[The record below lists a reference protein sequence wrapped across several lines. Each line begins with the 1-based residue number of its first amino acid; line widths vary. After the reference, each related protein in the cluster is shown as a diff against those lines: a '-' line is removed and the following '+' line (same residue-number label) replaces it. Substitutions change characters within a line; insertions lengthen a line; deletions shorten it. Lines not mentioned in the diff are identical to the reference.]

1 MLRNKSMVVGS
12 TGLVGKSVVN
22 HLIEKDI
29 AVLAL
34 VRNDEASNNSL
45 LNYYKIDF
53 DDLQFPDETFSDIKD
68 IFICL
73 GTTIK
78 KAESKEAF
86 QKVDVTYCYE
96 IAKQAQARGVKNI
109 SIVTSLGSD
118 SNSTNFYLKSK
129 GMIEDKITKIDF
141 DSISIHRPGLLIGAR
156 NEIRL
161 GEFIGQKIF
170 PYFIDPFLMGSL
182 RKYRSIKGDTLAKAM
197 VNLSGYGKGVN
208 YYYFDD
214 YNKSAKGTS

>member
-29 AVLAL
+29 PVLAL
-34 VRNDEASNNSL
+34 VRNDEVSKNSL

-78 KAESKEAF
+78 KAGSKEAF
-86 QKVDVTYCYE
+86 QKVDITYCYE

-118 SNSTNFYLKSK
+118 CNSANFYLKSK
-129 GMIEDKITKIDF
+129 GMIEDKITNIDF

-156 NEIRL
+156 NEMRL
-161 GEFIGQKIF
+161 GEFIGQKLF
-170 PYFIDPFLMGSL
+170 PYFIDPFLMGSI

-197 VNLSGYGKGVN
+197 VNLSGYREGIN

-214 YNKSAKGTS
+214 FNKSAKGNS

>member
-34 VRNDEASNNSL
+34 VRNDEVSKNSL

-53 DDLQFPDETFSDIKD
+53 DDLQLSDEIFSDIKD

-78 KAESKEAF
+78 KAGSKDAF
-86 QKVDVTYCYE
+86 QKVDITYCYE
-96 IAKQAQARGVKNI
+96 IAEQAQASGVKNL

-118 SNSTNFYLKSK
+118 SNSANFYLKSK
-129 GMIEDKITKIDF
+129 GMIEDKITKMDF

-156 NEIRL
+156 NEMRL

-170 PYFIDPFLMGSL
+170 PYFIDPFLMGSI

-197 VNLSGYGKGVN
+197 VNLSGCEEGVN

-214 YNKSAKGTS
+214 FNESAKGNS

>member
-34 VRNDEASNNSL
+34 VRNDEVSNNSL

-78 KAESKEAF
+78 KAGSKEAF
-86 QKVDVTYCYE
+86 QKVDITYSYE

-109 SIVTSLGSD
+109 SIVTSLGSN
-118 SNSTNFYLKSK
+118 SNSRNFYLKSK
-129 GMIEDKITKIDF
+129 GMIEDKIIKIDF

-156 NEIRL
+156 NEMRS
-161 GEFIGQKIF
+161 GEFIAQKIF
-170 PYFIDPFLMGSL
+170 PYFIDPFLMGSI
-182 RKYRSIKGDTLAKAM
+182 RKNRSIKGDTLAKAM
-197 VNLSGYGKGVN
+197 VNLSGYRKGVN

-214 YNKSAKGTS
+214 FNKSVKGNS

>member
-22 HLIEKDI
+22 HLIERGI

-34 VRNDEASNNSL
+34 VRNDAESDNSL

-78 KAESKEAF
+78 KAGSKEAF
-86 QKVDVTYCYE
+86 QKVDITYCYE

-118 SNSTNFYLKSK
+118 SNSANFYLKSK

-156 NEIRL
+156 NEMRL

-170 PYFIDPFLMGSL
+170 PYFIDPFLMGSI

-197 VNLSGYGKGVN
+197 VNLSGYGEGVN

-214 YNKSAKGTS
+214 FNESDKGNS

>member
-22 HLIEKDI
+22 HLIENDI

-34 VRNDEASNNSL
+34 VRNDEVSNNSL

-53 DDLQFPDETFSDIKD
+53 DDPQFPDGTFSDIKD

-78 KAESKEAF
+78 KAGSKEAF
-86 QKVDVTYCYE
+86 QKVDITYCYE

-118 SNSTNFYLKSK
+118 SNSANFYLKSK
-129 GMIEDKITKIDF
+129 GMLEDKITKIDF

-170 PYFIDPFLMGSL
+170 PYFIDPFLMGNL

-197 VNLSGYGKGVN
+197 VNLSGYGQGVN

-214 YNKSAKGTS
+214 FNKSAKGNP

>member
-22 HLIEKDI
+22 HLIERDI

-34 VRNDEASNNSL
+34 VRNDEESDNSL

-53 DDLQFPDETFSDIKD
+53 DDLHLPDETFSDIKD

-78 KAESKEAF
+78 KAGSKEAF
-86 QKVDVTYCYE
+86 QKVDITYCHE
-96 IAKQAQARGVKNI
+96 IAKQAQAGGVKNI

-118 SNSTNFYLKSK
+118 SNSTNFYLKTK
-129 GMIEDKITKIDF
+129 GMIEDQISEIDF
-141 DSISIHRPGLLIGAR
+141 ESISIHRPGLLIGTR
-156 NEIRL
+156 NEMRL

-170 PYFIDPFLMGSL
+170 PYVLDPFLIGSM

-197 VNLSGYGKGVN
+197 VNLSGDEKGVN
-208 YYYFDD
+208 FYYFDD
-214 YNKSAKGTS
+214 FNKSTINNS

>member
-34 VRNDEASNNSL
+34 VRNDEVSNNSL

-78 KAESKEAF
+78 KAGSKEAF

-96 IAKQAQARGVKNI
+96 IAKQAKARGIKNI

-118 SNSTNFYLKSK
+118 SNSANFYLKSK
-129 GMIEDKITKIDF
+129 GMIEDKITNIDF

-156 NEIRL
+156 NEMRL

-170 PYFIDPFLMGSL
+170 PYFIDPFLMGSI

-197 VNLSGYGKGVN
+197 VNLSGYREGIN
-208 YYYFDD
+208 YYYLDD
-214 YNKSAKGTS
+214 FNKSAKGNS

>member
-34 VRNDEASNNSL
+34 VRNDEVSNNSL

-78 KAESKEAF
+78 KAGSKEAF
-86 QKVDVTYCYE
+86 QKVDISCCYE
-96 IAKQAQARGVKNI
+96 IAKLAQARGVKNI

-118 SNSTNFYLKSK
+118 SNSANFYLKSK

-156 NEIRL
+156 NEMRL

-170 PYFIDPFLMGSL
+170 PYFIDPFLMGSI

-197 VNLSGYGKGVN
+197 VNLSGYGEGVN

-214 YNKSAKGTS
+214 FNKSAKGNS

>member
-34 VRNDEASNNSL
+34 VRNDEVSNNSL

-78 KAESKEAF
+78 RSGSKEAF
-86 QKVDVTYCYE
+86 QKVDITYCYE
-96 IAKQAQARGVKNI
+96 IAKQAQASGVKNI

-118 SNSTNFYLKSK
+118 SNSTNFYLKTK
-129 GMIEDKITKIDF
+129 GMIEDQITKIDF
-141 DSISIHRPGLLIGAR
+141 ESISIHRPGLLIGAR
-156 NEIRL
+156 NEMRL

-170 PYFIDPFLMGSL
+170 PYVLDPFLIGSM

-197 VNLSGYGKGVN
+197 VNLSGDEKGVN

-214 YNKSAKGTS
+214 FNKSTINNS

>member
-12 TGLVGKSVVN
+12 TGLVGRSVVN
-22 HLIEKDI
+22 HLIEKEI
-29 AVLAL
+29 SVLAL
-34 VRNDEASNNSL
+34 VRNDQISSHSL

-53 DDLQFPDETFSDIKD
+53 DDLQLSDEIFSDIKD
-68 IFICL
+68 IYICL

-78 KAESKEAF
+78 KAGSKEAF
-86 QKVDVTYCYE
+86 QRVDITYCYE
-96 IAKQAQARGVKNI
+96 IAKQAQASGVKNI

-118 SNSTNFYLKSK
+118 PNAANFYLKSK

-170 PYFIDPFLMGSL
+170 PYFIDPFLIGST
-182 RKYRSIKGDTLAKAM
+182 RKYRSIKGDILAKAM
-197 VNLSGYGKGVN
+197 VNLSGFREGVN

-214 YNKSAKGTS
+214 FNKSAKGNP

>member
-22 HLIEKDI
+22 RLIEKDI

-34 VRNDEASNNSL
+34 VRNHEVSNNSL

-78 KAESKEAF
+78 KAGSKEAF

-118 SNSTNFYLKSK
+118 SNSANFYLKSK
-129 GMIEDKITKIDF
+129 GMLEDKITKIDF

-170 PYFIDPFLMGSL
+170 PYFIDPFLLGSL
-182 RKYRSIKGDTLAKAM
+182 RKYRSIKGDTLARAM
-197 VNLSGYGKGVN
+197 VNLSGYGEGVN

-214 YNKSAKGTS
+214 FNESTKGNS

>member
-29 AVLAL
+29 SVLAL
-34 VRNDEASNNSL
+34 VRNDQVSNNTL

-53 DDLQFPDETFSDIKD
+53 DDLQLSDEIFSDIKD

-78 KAESKEAF
+78 KAGSKEAF
-86 QKVDVTYCYE
+86 QKVDITYCYE

-118 SNSTNFYLKSK
+118 SNSANFYLKSK

-156 NEIRL
+156 NEMRL

-170 PYFIDPFLMGSL
+170 PYFIDPFLMGNT
-182 RKYRSIKGDTLAKAM
+182 RKYRSIRGDILAKAM
-197 VNLSGYGKGVN
+197 VNLSGYCEGVN

-214 YNKSAKGTS
+214 FNKSAKGNP

>member
-29 AVLAL
+29 PVLAL
-34 VRNDEASNNSL
+34 VRNDQVSNNSL

-53 DDLQFPDETFSDIKD
+53 DDLQFPDETFSEIKD

-78 KAESKEAF
+78 KAGSEEDF
-86 QKVDVTYCYE
+86 EKVDVTYCYE

-118 SNSTNFYLKSK
+118 SNSANFYLKSK

-161 GEFIGQKIF
+161 GEFIGQKIL

-197 VNLSGYGKGVN
+197 VNLSGYGEGVN

-214 YNKSAKGTS
+214 FDESAKGNF

>member
-34 VRNDEASNNSL
+34 VRNDEVSDNSL
-45 LNYYKIDF
+45 LNYFKIDF
-53 DDLQFPDETFSDIKD
+53 DDLQFPYETFSDIKD

-78 KAESKEAF
+78 KAGSKEAF

-118 SNSTNFYLKSK
+118 SNSANFYLKSK
-129 GMIEDKITKIDF
+129 GMLEDKITKIDF

-197 VNLSGYGKGVN
+197 VNLSGYGEGVN

-214 YNKSAKGTS
+214 FNESAKGNF

>member
-22 HLIEKDI
+22 HLIEKEI
-29 AVLAL
+29 SVLAL

-45 LNYYKIDF
+45 LDYYKIDF
-53 DDLQFPDETFSDIKD
+53 DDLQFSDEVFSDIKD

-78 KAESKEAF
+78 KAGSKDAF
-86 QKVDVTYCYE
+86 QKVDITYCYE
-96 IAKQAQARGVKNI
+96 IAMQAHASGVKNI

-118 SNSTNFYLKSK
+118 SNSPNFYLKSK
-129 GMIEDKITKIDF
+129 GMIEDKITSIDF

-170 PYFIDPFLMGSL
+170 PYFIDPFLIGST
-182 RKYRSIKGDTLAKAM
+182 RKYRSIKGDILAKAM
-197 VNLSGYGKGVN
+197 VNLSGYGEGVN

-214 YNKSAKGTS
+214 FNKSAKGDL

>member
-22 HLIEKDI
+22 HLIERGV

-34 VRNDEASNNSL
+34 VRNDEESDNSL

-53 DDLQFPDETFSDIKD
+53 DDLHLPDETFSDIKD

-78 KAESKEAF
+78 KAGSKVAF
-86 QKVDVTYCYE
+86 QKVDITYCHE
-96 IAKQAQARGVKNI
+96 IAKQAQASGVKNI

-118 SNSTNFYLKSK
+118 SNSTNFYLKTK
-129 GMIEDKITKIDF
+129 GMIEDQITEIDF
-141 DSISIHRPGLLIGAR
+141 ESISIHRPGLLIGAR
-156 NEIRL
+156 NEMRL

-170 PYFIDPFLMGSL
+170 PYVLDPFLIGSM

-197 VNLSGYGKGVN
+197 INLSGDEKGVN
-208 YYYFDD
+208 FYYFDD
-214 YNKSAKGTS
+214 FNKSTINT

>member
-22 HLIEKDI
+22 HLIERGI

-34 VRNDEASNNSL
+34 VRNDAESDNSL

-53 DDLQFPDETFSDIKD
+53 DDLHLPDETFSDIKD

-78 KAESKEAF
+78 KAGSKVAF
-86 QKVDVTYCYE
+86 QKVDITYCHE
-96 IAKQAQARGVKNI
+96 IAKQAQASGVKNI

-118 SNSTNFYLKSK
+118 SNSTNFYLKTK
-129 GMIEDKITKIDF
+129 GMIEDQITEIDF
-141 DSISIHRPGLLIGAR
+141 ESISIHRPGLLIGAR
-156 NEIRL
+156 NEMRL

-170 PYFIDPFLMGSL
+170 PYFLDPFLFGSM

-197 VNLSGYGKGVN
+197 VNLSGDEKGVN
-208 YYYFDD
+208 FYYFDD
-214 YNKSAKGTS
+214 FNKSTKNNS

>member
-22 HLIEKDI
+22 HLIKKDI
-29 AVLAL
+29 GVLAL
-34 VRNDEASNNSL
+34 VRNDEVSNNSL

-78 KAESKEAF
+78 KAGSKEAF
-86 QKVDVTYCYE
+86 QKVDVTYSYE

-118 SNSTNFYLKSK
+118 SNSANFYLKSK

-156 NEIRL
+156 NEMRL

-170 PYFIDPFLMGSL
+170 PYFIDPFLIGST
-182 RKYRSIKGDTLAKAM
+182 RKYRSIKGDILAKAM
-197 VNLSGYGKGVN
+197 VNLSGYEEGVN

-214 YNKSAKGTS
+214 YNKSAKSNS

>member
-22 HLIEKDI
+22 HLIERGI

-34 VRNDEASNNSL
+34 VRNDVESDNSL

-53 DDLQFPDETFSDIKD
+53 DDLHLPDETFSDIKD

-78 KAESKEAF
+78 KAGSKVAF
-86 QKVDVTYCYE
+86 QKVDITYCHE
-96 IAKQAQARGVKNI
+96 IAKQAQASGVKNI

-118 SNSTNFYLKSK
+118 SNSTNFYLKTK
-129 GMIEDKITKIDF
+129 GMIEDQITEIDF
-141 DSISIHRPGLLIGAR
+141 ESISIHRPGLLIGAR
-156 NEIRL
+156 NEMRL

-170 PYFIDPFLMGSL
+170 PYVLDPFLIGSM

-197 VNLSGYGKGVN
+197 VNLSGDEKGVN
-208 YYYFDD
+208 FYYFDD
-214 YNKSAKGTS
+214 FNKSTINNS

>member
-1 MLRNKSMVVGS
+1 MPRNKSMVVGS

-34 VRNDEASNNSL
+34 VRKDEVSNNSL

-78 KAESKEAF
+78 KAGSKEAF
-86 QKVDVTYCYE
+86 QKVDITYCYE

-118 SNSTNFYLKSK
+118 SNSANFYLKSK
-129 GMIEDKITKIDF
+129 GMIEDKIIKMDF
-141 DSISIHRPGLLIGAR
+141 DSISIHRPGLLVGAR
-156 NEIRL
+156 NEMRL

-170 PYFIDPFLMGSL
+170 PYFIDPFLMGSI
-182 RKYRSIKGDTLAKAM
+182 RKYRSIKGDTLAMAM
-197 VNLSGYGKGVN
+197 VNLSGYGEGVN

-214 YNKSAKGTS
+214 FIESAKGNS

>member
-29 AVLAL
+29 SVLAL
-34 VRNDEASNNSL
+34 VRNDQVSNNSL

-53 DDLQFPDETFSDIKD
+53 DDLQLSDEVFSDIKD

-78 KAESKEAF
+78 KAGSKDAF
-86 QKVDVTYCYE
+86 QKVDITYCYE
-96 IAKQAQARGVKNI
+96 IAKQAKARGIKNI

-118 SNSTNFYLKSK
+118 PNAANFYLKSK

-156 NEIRL
+156 NEMRL

-170 PYFIDPFLMGSL
+170 PYFIDPFLIGST
-182 RKYRSIKGDTLAKAM
+182 RKYRSIKGDILAKAM
-197 VNLSGYGKGVN
+197 VNLSGCEEGVN

-214 YNKSAKGTS
+214 FNKSAKGDS

>member
-34 VRNDEASNNSL
+34 VRNDEVSDNSL
-45 LNYYKIDF
+45 LNYFKIDF

-78 KAESKEAF
+78 KAGSKEAF
-86 QKVDVTYCYE
+86 QKVDITYCYE

-118 SNSTNFYLKSK
+118 SNSANFYLKSK
-129 GMIEDKITKIDF
+129 GMIEDKITNIDF

-156 NEIRL
+156 NEMRL
-161 GEFIGQKIF
+161 SEFIGQKIF
-170 PYFIDPFLMGSL
+170 PYFIDPFLMGSI

-197 VNLSGYGKGVN
+197 VNLSGYGQGVN

-214 YNKSAKGTS
+214 FNESAKGNS

>member
-1 MLRNKSMVVGS
+1 MLRNKSLVVGS

-22 HLIEKDI
+22 HLIERGI

-34 VRNDEASNNSL
+34 VRNDAESDNSL

-53 DDLQFPDETFSDIKD
+53 DDLHLPDETFSDIKD

-78 KAESKEAF
+78 KAGSKEAF
-86 QKVDVTYCYE
+86 QKVDITYCYE
-96 IAKQAQARGVKNI
+96 IAKQAQASGVKNI

-118 SNSTNFYLKSK
+118 SNSTNFYLKTK
-129 GMIEDKITKIDF
+129 GMIEDQITEIDF
-141 DSISIHRPGLLIGAR
+141 ESISIHRPGLLIGAR
-156 NEIRL
+156 NEMRL

-170 PYFIDPFLMGSL
+170 PYVLDPFLIGSM

-197 VNLSGYGKGVN
+197 VNLSGDEKGVN
-208 YYYFDD
+208 FYYFDD
-214 YNKSAKGTS
+214 FNKSTINNS

>member
-34 VRNDEASNNSL
+34 VRNDEVSNNSL
-45 LNYYKIDF
+45 LNYYKLDF

-78 KAESKEAF
+78 KAGSKEAF

-118 SNSTNFYLKSK
+118 SNSANFYLKSK
-129 GMIEDKITKIDF
+129 GMLEDKITKIDF

-156 NEIRL
+156 NEMRL

-170 PYFIDPFLMGSL
+170 PYFIDPFLMGSI
-182 RKYRSIKGDTLAKAM
+182 RKYRSIKGDTLAMAM
-197 VNLSGYGKGVN
+197 VNLSGYREGVN

-214 YNKSAKGTS
+214 FIESAKGNS

>member
-34 VRNDEASNNSL
+34 VRNDEVSNNSL

-53 DDLQFPDETFSDIKD
+53 DNLQFPDETFSDVKD

-78 KAESKEAF
+78 KAGSKEAF
-86 QKVDVTYCYE
+86 QKVDITYCYE

-118 SNSTNFYLKSK
+118 SNSANFYLKSK
-129 GMIEDKITKIDF
+129 GMIEDKTTKIDF

-197 VNLSGYGKGVN
+197 VNLSGHGKGVN

-214 YNKSAKGTS
+214 YNKSAKGNS